1 MMLSISVWRLSRAS
15 SDLRRCPNEIE
26 GIADPIEVEAG
37 QPCARSFSRRRRV
50 QVRVDA
56 VDAFEHWCEVC
67 GTTAAL
73 TSAEAY
79 RAGWDFPPRM
89 GEWGVIS
96 PRTCG
101 SCPMSATVW
110 WAVAVDGYDSEQLS
124 PSQRA
129 TIARLLDEKPDEQ
142 ATARS
147 TARRTETRER
157 LEFAEGGSWIISTKS
172 GSHYL
177 LKLDADERT
186 VIRLTV
192 DEGTRTPTEGSSY
205 DATGSRCRCAGLSI
219 LRSRSVD
226 RRIWSWATSRMIP
239 TAPRRF
245 A

>member
-1 MMLSISVWRLSRAS
+1 
-15 SDLRRCPNEIE
+15 
-26 GIADPIEVEAG
+26 
-37 QPCARSFSRRRRV
+37 
-50 QVRVDA
+50 
-56 VDAFEHWCEVC
+56 
-67 GTTAAL
+67 
-73 TSAEAY
+73 
-79 RAGWDFPPRM
+79 
-89 GEWGVIS
+89 
-96 PRTCG
+96 
-101 SCPMSATVW
+101 MSATVW

-192 DEGTRTPTEGSSY
+192 DEGHSY
-205 DATGSRCRCAGLSI
+205 PDGRQQLRRDGEPLPLRGLSI